1 MLSRIQVQSTLKGFV
16 QMKLVIGRHLSHL
29 KFYNGDVE
37 RGNRENV
44 VRNISYEYEQVNIT
58 CY

>member
-44 VRNISYEYEQVNIT
+44 VRNISYEYE
-58 CY
+58 